1 MPHSPRTSYTLLL
14 ISAAAALLQ
23 GCVAVVAGGAVVAAD
38 TTHDR
43 RSTGTVVSDRNIQLT
58 AFDAINRHKELVRDD
73 NSVKV
78 VVYNGVMLLAGQ
90 VRNAQLKQVAQ
101 KTVADI
107 EGIKRLVNE
116 IEVTDEPQ
124 GFWRRRED
132 NTLTARVKT
141 GFLNLTSMPGFDPTR
156 VNVTTSHHVVY
167 LMGVVSHEEAEAV
180 ADIARD
186 TSSVEKVVKLFEY
199 TD

>member
-1 MPHSPRTSYTLLL
+1 MSHFGQLYKFL
-14 ISAAAALLQ
+14 IVAAAVSMLQ
-23 GCVAVVAGGAVVAAD
+23 GCIAVIAGGAAVGAD
-38 TTHDR
+38 TAHDR
-43 RSTGTVVSDRNIQLT
+43 RSAYTVLSDRNIQLT

-90 VRNAQLKQVAQ
+90 VRSEALKQLAQ

-107 EGIKRLVNE
+107 ADVKRVVNE
-116 IEVTDEPQ
+116 IEVTDEPE

-132 NTLTARVKT
+132 NTLTLRVKT
-141 GFLNLTSMPGFDPTR
+141 ALLDITSLPGFDPTR

-167 LMGVVSHEEAEAV
+167 LMGLVSHEEADAV
-180 ADIARD
+180 ADVARD
-186 TSSVEKVVKLFEY
+186 VGGIEKVVKVFEY
-199 TD
+199 TN